1 MMDRQKSRFKILQST
16 VLIISLAGIAYL
28 AYSVATGKIDLI
40 KKLIMKQQYISFET
54 KNPALDF
61 TFDYPENWKP
71 YETQGQSEK
80 YDSVQVMGPKDEKN
94 EFNVSMSITVKP
106 LGNNHPNPSQ
116 LLSEYLKRSNN
127 LSNFKVLETKK
138 IQMGGRETS
147 LAVFQYIDRL
157 PTWKTNAR
165 DVLMKKATG
174 FISKAD
180 KFYRFTFS
188 GTAEQFR
195 QNEDVLK
202 QIFKTFQFN

>member
-28 AYSVATGKIDLI
+28 AYSVATGKIILV
-40 KKLIMKQQYISFET
+40 KQLAMKQQYISFET

-61 TFDYPENWKP
+61 TFEYPEDWKP

-94 EFNVSMSITVKP
+94 EFNISMSITVKP
-106 LGNNHPNPSQ
+106 LGNDRSNPSE
-116 LLSEYLKRSNN
+116 LLSGYLKRSNN

-138 IQMGGRETS
+138 VQLGGQETS
-147 LAVFQYIDRL
+147 FAIYQYTDRL
-157 PTWKTNAR
+157 PIWKKNTR
-165 DVLMKKATG
+165 EVLMKKGTG
-174 FISKAD
+174 FIRKDD

-195 QNEDVLK
+195 QYEPVLERM
-202 QIFKTFQFN
+202 IKTFRIN